1 MSWRAGG
8 FNPRQKQQQVEVW
21 EMSIAVKGLDFV
33 HYSSGTTPEE
43 EDQFCQSVNDL
54 ADTLK
59 SLAERGIASPAD
71 RIEVATDLGALITKL
86 QRVQTELTFESPMNG
101 IVGSLAGGIPALA

>member
-1 MSWRAGG
+1 
-8 FNPRQKQQQVEVW
+8 
-21 EMSIAVKGLDFV
+21 MSIAVKGLNFV
-33 HYSSGTTPEE
+33 QYASDIDPEA
-43 EDQFCQSVNDL
+43 EDQFCQNVNGL

-59 SLAERGIASPAD
+59 SLAERGISLPAD